1 MNYHPSLGAEVQP
14 MSSSTLVYVVSHL
27 NCIDAVIKESEC
39 EYVSIYNIYRYVS
52 ICFFKIYLCIML
64 KIHIN

>member
-39 EYVSIYNIYRYVS
+39 EYVSINIDMFLFLYDLFMYYVITKHNSYN
-52 ICFFKIYLCIML
+52 
-64 KIHIN
+64 

>member
-39 EYVSIYNIYRYVS
+39 EYVSINIDMFLFLYDLHISV
-52 ICFFKIYLCIML
+52 LCYY
-64 KIHIN
+64 

>member
-39 EYVSIYNIYRYVS
+39 EYVSIINIDTGTFS
-52 ICFFKIYLCIML
+52 KDFFSQGAVK
-64 KIHIN
+64 